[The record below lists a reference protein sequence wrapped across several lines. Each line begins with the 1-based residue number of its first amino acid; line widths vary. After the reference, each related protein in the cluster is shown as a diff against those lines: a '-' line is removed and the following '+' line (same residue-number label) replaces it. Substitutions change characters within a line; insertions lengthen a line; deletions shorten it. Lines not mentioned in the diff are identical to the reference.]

1 MSSSTISAFDAAR
14 LRIAHLELGEPR
26 DLEPAVQRAVA
37 ISGRSLGVERV
48 GVWVLSADR
57 RSLAPLYV
65 TGRPESNGKYHEL
78 PLSAWPLYAAAI
90 DERRVIAVHDARAD
104 PRTRELADEYLIP
117 LDITSMLDAP
127 IFLRGQVWG
136 ILCHEHDGEPR
147 IWKQTEID
155 FAISVADML
164 STLFEQAA
172 RLAAERELRR
182 RDAEASRRRK
192 NEALVQMG
200 AGVAH
205 DFGNVLQ
212 TISLLAERAARVE
225 PADALPPLELIG
237 EECARGQRMVA
248 QLLDFA
254 RSTPRP
260 PLPVDL
266 TSMVRDLASSLEALL
281 GERVTLST
289 KLGDEVLVP
298 GNLAQLERVVQN
310 LVVNA
315 REAMPKGG
323 MIRVEVWREGL
334 YGAFSVAD
342 EGRGIPAELRER
354 IFEPFFT
361 TRLGAGG
368 TGLGL
373 ATVTLIV
380 EQHGGHI
387 DMVTGDTGTTFT
399 IHLPLAEPPI
409 ELPKP

>member
-1 MSSSTISAFDAAR
+1 MPTSSTISAFDQAR
-14 LRIAHLELGEPR
+14 LRIAHLELG
-26 DLEPAVQRAVA
+26 DAHNLEPALSRAVT
-37 ISGRSLGVERV
+37 ISARSLAVERV

-65 TGRPESNGKYHEL
+65 TGRPESKGVYAEL
-78 PLSAWPLYAAAI
+78 PLYRWPLYAAAI
-90 DERRVIAVHDARAD
+90 DERRVIVANDAQHDAR
-104 PRTRELADEYLIP
+104 TQELTDGYLRP
-117 LDITSMLDAP
+117 LEITSLLDAP

-136 ILCHEHDGEPR
+136 IVCHEHEGEPR
-147 IWKQTEID
+147 TWKQYEID

-164 STLFEQAA
+164 SALFEQAA
-172 RLAAERELRR
+172 GLAAERELRR
-182 RDAEASRRRK
+182 RESEESRRRK

-200 AGVAH
+200 AGIAH

-212 TISLLAERAARVE
+212 TISLLAERAVRVD

-266 TSMVRDLASSLEALL
+266 TAMVRDLASSLETLL
-281 GERVTLST
+281 AGEATLELH
-289 KLGDEVLVP
+289 LGGEVLVP

-315 REAMPKGG
+315 RDAMPKGG
-323 MIRVEVWREGL
+323 TVRVYVQQEGNEGVL
-334 YGAFSVAD
+334 SVSD
-342 EGRGIPAELRER
+342 QGRGIPEELHER

-361 TRLGAGG
+361 SRPAAGG

-373 ATVTLIV
+373 ATVALIV
-380 EQHGGHI
+380 EQHGGQI
-387 DMVTGDTGTTFT
+387 SFDTGTAGTTFT
-399 IHLPLAEPPI
+399 MRLPSAAPYT
-409 ELPKP
+409 LP